1 MIYFTERFLFGVRH
15 LVVFYDR
22 NQLREDGLSLLVEKP
37 WTGSF
42 ADHWP
47 RLDNSSILP
56 RLSVE
61 IPLFEGKTAWVL
73 QSSIHNEAHNYD
85 KALTLG
91 QRLIEG
97 QTRWGVVTKVPR
109 EFCFVEC
116 YWEWLKLIVGRNAQ
130 LLYSARLYG
139 TVIVSLY
146 TYDRNSDVVQA
157 FCEAWCPST
166 NTLYTMASELSIS
179 LWDLWSF
186 GSLPIKGRFLRE
198 KDPFF

>member
-1 MIYFTERFLFGVRH
+1 MQVYMRTMIYFTERFLFGVRH

-73 QSSIHNEAHNYD
+73 QSSIHNEDPNSD
-85 KALTLG
+85 RVLTLG
-91 QRLIEG
+91 QHLIEG
-97 QTRWGVVTKVPR
+97 QTRWGTMTKVPR
-109 EFCFVEC
+109 EFCFTDC
-116 YWEWLKLIVGRNAQ
+116 YWEWLELVVGRNAR
-130 LLYSARLYG
+130 LLYSACLYDVV
-139 TVIVSLY
+139 TTYFY
-146 TYDRNSDVVQA
+146 TYDRNSD
-157 FCEAWCPST
+157 
-166 NTLYTMASELSIS
+166 
-179 LWDLWSF
+179 
-186 GSLPIKGRFLRE
+186 
-198 KDPFF
+198 